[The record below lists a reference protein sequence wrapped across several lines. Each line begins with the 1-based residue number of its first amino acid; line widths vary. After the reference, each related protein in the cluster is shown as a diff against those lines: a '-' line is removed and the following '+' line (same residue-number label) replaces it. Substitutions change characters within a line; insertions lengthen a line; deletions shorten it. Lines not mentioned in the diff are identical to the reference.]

1 MREAKL
7 GEYKMI
13 LSLLEEE
20 LDMLLFSFGGKGN
33 ELRIEKLKE
42 DIENVKKQIS
52 IKRRAA

>member
-1 MREAKL
+1 MREAKID
-7 GEYKMI
+7 EYKMI

-20 LDMLLFSFGGKGN
+20 LDMLLFSFRGKGN

-42 DIENVKKQIS
+42 DIENIKRRIS